1 MAAVVIAG
9 GCYLMSDLLLWRAQ
23 AAYEAVP
30 SVSPQITEHQ
40 RVATA
45 YGAILQQIE
54 AEKGPLQ
61 LQELLLDEKGLVIYA
76 SAPDWAEAAA
86 FSERLK
92 NVVGRGSMSIVRSEK
107 LLRLENNTPISYV
120 ALTIRL
126 EWEGGYT
133 DEG

>member
-1 MAAVVIAG
+1 M
-9 GCYLMSDLLLWRAQ
+9 
-23 AAYEAVP
+23 
-30 SVSPQITEHQ
+30 
-40 RVATA
+40 
-45 YGAILQQIE
+45 
-54 AEKGPLQ
+54 Q

-107 LLRLENNTPISYV
+107 LLRLENNTSISYV